1 MQGRMVKNT
10 KRILMELLNTH
21 PIKKSDLGF
30 HGNLF
35 GGKLL
40 AWIDAAAA
48 GYSMQLCDSPRMVTV
63 SIDKCY
69 FEKPAREGQLLKI
82 YGYPSKLGNSSVT
95 LYMEARAHNVYTGN
109 QVVVLKTNI
118 RFVRIDEEGNPI
130 PIGEKGRL
138 RITRLIEERKTTNE
152 G

>member
-1 MQGRMVKNT
+1 
-10 KRILMELLNTH
+10 MELLNTH

-40 AWIDAAAA
+40 AWIDEAAA

-63 SIDKCY
+63 SIDKCF
-69 FEKPAREGQLLKI
+69 FEKPAKEGQLLKI
-82 YGYPSKLGNSSVT
+82 YGHPGKMGTTSIT

-109 QVVVLKTNI
+109 QIVVLKTNI
-118 RFVRIDEEGNPI
+118 RFVKIDEEGNPI
-130 PIGEKGRL
+130 PISEKCKNKVQK
-138 RITRLIEERKTTNE
+138 LIDEFPLSEDI
-152 G
+152 